1 MKAKIGIV
9 AAINSEHSSSVLR
22 DYVNAIEKV
31 DALPVIIPYVEKE
44 ENLNELFDL
53 CDGIMLIG
61 GDDVTPALY
70 GEKKGP
76 NCGTTCRER
85 DDYEMLIF
93 EKALYEFKPILAI
106 CRGAQLVNVALGGTL
121 HQDIPS
127 EIENALD
134 HRKSA
139 EIPSYTHKINVIDGT
154 PLYNLV
160 NKAEIHINTFHHQGI
175 KDLGRL
181 LEVMAVADDGIIE
194 AYYMPSYRF
203 LRAYQWHPER
213 MVDTDEA
220 CVSIFKEFV
229 SECGK
234 GEISNEEL

>member
-31 DALPVIIPYVEKE
+31 DVLPVIIPYVEKE

-53 CDGIMLIG
+53 CDGIMLLG
-61 GDDVTPALY
+61 GEDVMPSLY
-70 GEKKGP
+70 GEEKKP
-76 NCGTTCRER
+76 TCGENCRER

-93 EKALYEFKPILAI
+93 EKALYSFKPILAI
-106 CRGAQLVNVALGGTL
+106 CRGSQLVNVALGGTL

-134 HRKSA
+134 HKKST
-139 EIPSYTHKINVIDGT
+139 EMPSYTHKINVIDGT
-154 PLYNLV
+154 PLHALINSD
-160 NKAEIHINTFHHQGI
+160 EMQINTFHHQCI

-213 MVDTDEA
+213 MVDTDEN
-220 CVSIFKEFV
+220 CLNIFKEFAD
-229 SECGK
+229 ECQK
-234 GEISNEEL
+234 GEVSDADL